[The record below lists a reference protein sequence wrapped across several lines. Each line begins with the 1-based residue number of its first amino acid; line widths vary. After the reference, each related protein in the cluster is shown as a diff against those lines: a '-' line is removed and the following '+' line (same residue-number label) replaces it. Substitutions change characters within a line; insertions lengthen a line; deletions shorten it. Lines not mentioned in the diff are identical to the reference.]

1 MGKNKDEDREFRLRP
16 AKPPARRERR
26 VYASAYRIIMHH
38 ARMSGVRRRRVIGFR
53 TARTHTRPYSQRCAV
68 RVLYSK
74 NTSNGQWRAH
84 GRYIARESA
93 THGGDLRAVG
103 FNATEESIDIAVRLE
118 GWQKTND
125 ERLWKLIVSPEF
137 GDRVDLK
144 RLTRDLISEMET
156 DLGTRLEWVAA
167 AHFNTEHPHVHVALR
182 GVVAE
187 GRPLRLSRDF
197 IREGIRH
204 ITEDLCTRQLGYRT
218 ELDAADARRREV
230 HQHRYTSLDRIIE
243 RAADADR
250 AVAAGSPFFTVSKDP
265 SRAGLGP
272 STSLVERRTAERLM
286 VLESIGLAESTG
298 PKTWRVR
305 RDFVNVLRAMQRS
318 ADRQKTLAAHGALIS
333 DERLQMTTLE
343 MRDLT
348 SVDGRILAHGE
359 DETSGRSYLM
369 LEGTDGQV
377 YHVSRTHEMEELR
390 SRRGLQTNSFI
401 RLRKLSTVRGPAVEI
416 KDLGDSEAI
425 LHNKSHLRETARE
438 MIRRGVYPQDGGW
451 NGWLGRYQKALVDAA
466 FALEQEKTKER
477 ERRRSRGMG
486 R

>member
-1 MGKNKDEDREFRLRP
+1 MAKDRDNEPEFRLRP
-16 AKPPARRERR
+16 RKPPAQGERR

-38 ARMSGVRRRRVIGFR
+38 ARMSGIRKRRVIGFGSGG
-53 TARTHTRPYSQRCAV
+53 THSRPYSQRCAV

-93 THGGDLRAVG
+93 THEGDPRAVG
-103 FNATEESIDIAVRLE
+103 FNTSEESIDIAARLE

-144 RLTRDLISEMET
+144 RLTRDLISQMET
-156 DLGTRLEWVAA
+156 DLGRCLEWVAA

-182 GVVAE
+182 GVGAE

-218 ELDAADARRREV
+218 EFDAADAQRREV
-230 HQHRYTSLDRIIE
+230 HQHRYTSLDRIIQ
-243 RAADADR
+243 RDADR
-250 AVAAGSPFFTVSKDP
+250 AEAAHSPFFTVSKDP

-272 STSLVERRTAERLM
+272 SASLIERRTAERLM

-318 ADRQKTLAAHGALIS
+318 SDRQKTLAAHGALIS
-333 DERLQMTTLE
+333 DERLQTTVLDLRSLTTLE
-343 MRDLT
+343 
-348 SVDGRILAHGE
+348 GRVLVHGE
-359 DETSGRSYLM
+359 EESSGRNYLI
-369 LEGTDGQV
+369 LEGTDALVHYIYYTPEIDAARNRGG
-377 YHVSRTHEMEELR
+377 LR
-390 SRRGLQTNSFI
+390 TNSFI
-401 RLRKLSTVRGPAVEI
+401 QLRKLTAESSPLEI
-416 KDLGDSEAI
+416 DDLGDSDA
-425 LHNKSHLRETARE
+425 LLRNNGELRQLGQSL
-438 MIRRGVYPQDGGW
+438 IRRGIIPQDDGW
-451 NGWLGRYQKALVDAA
+451 GGWLGRYQKALRDAVTG
-466 FALEQEKTKER
+466 LETPSVINRLER
-477 ERRRSRGMG
+477 DKNRDRG

>member
-1 MGKNKDEDREFRLRP
+1 VAKNKDNEPEFRLRP
-16 AKPPARRERR
+16 PKPSARGERQ

-38 ARMSGVRRRRVIGFR
+38 ARMSGVRRHRVIGFGSGR
-53 TARTHTRPYSQRCAV
+53 SDTRPYSQRCAV

-93 THGGDLRAVG
+93 THEGDPRAVG
-103 FNATEESIDIAVRLE
+103 FNATEESIDIAAQLE
-118 GWQKTND
+118 NWQKNND

-144 RLTRDLISEMET
+144 RLTCDLISQMET

-182 GVVAE
+182 GVGAE

-204 ITEDLCTRQLGYRT
+204 ITEDLCTRELGYRT
-218 ELDAADARRREV
+218 ELDAADAQRREV
-230 HQHRYTSLDRIIE
+230 HQHRYTSLDRIIQ
-243 RAADADR
+243 RGADR
-250 AVAAGSPFFTVSKDP
+250 AEADESPFFTVNKDP

-272 STSLVERRTAERLM
+272 STSLVERRTSERLM

-305 RDFVNVLRAMQRS
+305 RDFVSVLRAMQRS

-333 DERLQMTTLE
+333 DERLQMTVLDLRSLTTLE
-343 MRDLT
+343 
-348 SVDGRILAHGE
+348 GRVLVHGE
-359 DETSGRSYLM
+359 EESSGRGYLI
-369 LEGTDGQV
+369 LEGTDAQV
-377 YHVSRTHEMEELR
+377 HYVYYTPEIAAARNRGELR
-390 SRRGLQTNSFI
+390 TNSFVQ
-401 RLRKLSTVRGPAVEI
+401 LRKSSAEGRPALGI
-416 KDLGDSEAI
+416 DDMGDSEAM
-425 LHNKSHLRETARE
+425 LRNNRKLRELGQRL
-438 MIRRGVYPQDGGW
+438 IRRGIMPEDDGW
-451 NGWLGRYQKALVDAA
+451 SGWLGRYQKALRDAVTI
-466 FALEQEKTKER
+466 LETPSVTKRPER
-477 ERRRSRGMG
+477 DKNRDRG